1 MQKSVIIIGAGLGGL
16 FTGALLARNGLK
28 VTVVEKNHIA
38 GGGLQT
44 FRRYGHTFETGM
56 HIVGGFQPGGTLHR
70 ICRYLGIL
78 DQLDLIKMPEDCLAE
93 VICALDGTHYYIP
106 QGRAAFTDYLI
117 SLFPQ
122 QEQGIRRYVDSI
134 YQIAG
139 EIDLFNLRSSS
150 SPEVLERYDIPV
162 DTYLKQ
168 FTSDSRLLCLL
179 AFLKMLYGG
188 SGNTP
193 AYIHALIH
201 VLYLNGTYMFGQS
214 SQQLADVLM
223 QIIRSHEG
231 EVITGREVEDIRI
244 ENRSVAYIGLKGGER
259 LTADL
264 YVSSLHINQLMRLCG
279 DEAFSRATKSRIQTI
294 HNSCSAFK
302 VYYEIK
308 PGAFPLL
315 DSPVFINGDTER
327 VWISLH
333 QEDMWP
339 KEMALFM
346 TSQQQNAA
354 GHHMLMAMCTMPFE
368 TVEEWHESKL
378 GARPEA
384 YLRWKEDQMAR
395 VTSFIEAQYLGF
407 AQSVVSCFASSPL
420 SFRDWLGAP
429 EGSIFGLRKEAGSL
443 LTSQLP
449 VRSKVDNLFLTG
461 QCINLHGICGVP
473 LTAIQT
479 AEAIL
484 GQNSILDAI
493 HQSEKEL

>member
-28 VTVVEKNHIA
+28 VTVVEKNHTA

-44 FRRYGHTFETGM
+44 FRRHGHTFETGM
-56 HIVGGFQPGGTLHR
+56 HIVGGFQTGGTLNR

-78 DQLDLIKMPEDCLAE
+78 DQLDLVKMPEDCLAE

-106 QGRAAFTDYLI
+106 QGRAAFTDYLVG
-117 SLFPQ
+117 LFPHE
-122 QEQGIRRYVDSI
+122 EQGIRRYVDSI
-134 YQIAG
+134 YQIA
-139 EIDLFNLRSSS
+139 EDIDLFNLRSSS

-162 DTYLKQ
+162 DSYLKQ
-168 FTSDSRLLCLL
+168 FTSDPKLLSLL

-188 SGNTP
+188 SGTTP

-214 SQQLADVLM
+214 SQQLAEVL
-223 QIIRSHEG
+223 IRLIRSNEG
-231 EVITGREVEDIRI
+231 KVITGREVEEIRV
-244 ENRSVAYIGLKGGER
+244 ENRIVTSIGLKGGER
-259 LTADL
+259 LSADL
-264 YVSSLHINQLMRLCG
+264 YVSSLHIHRLMGLCG
-279 DEAFSRATKSRIQTI
+279 EVAFARATKSRIQEI

-308 PGAFPLL
+308 SGTVPLL
-315 DSPVFINGDTER
+315 DFPVFINGDSER
-327 VWISLH
+327 IWISPH
-333 QEDMWP
+333 RQEICP
-339 KEMALFM
+339 QEIALFM
-346 TSQQQNAA
+346 TSKLPNAD
-354 GHHMLMAMCTMPFE
+354 GHYMLMAMCPMSFE
-368 TVEEWHESKL
+368 AVAEWKDSTL
-378 GARPEA
+378 GARPES
-384 YLRWKEDQMAR
+384 YLHWKEEQMAR
-395 VTSFIEAQYLGF
+395 VTGFIETQYPGF
-407 AQSVVSCFASSPL
+407 AQAVVSCFASSPL

-449 VRSKVDNLFLTG
+449 VRTKVDNLFLTG
-461 QCINLHGICGVP
+461 QCVNLHGICGVP